1 MKPRDHK
8 IMEERKRNL
17 EGRLDRENLS
27 GDLDKP
33 VLGDLNVHYE
43 MSGRARSGAAGSR
56 RFTRWC
62 RGWGWIAR

>member
-8 IMEERKRNL
+8 IMEERKGNL
-17 EGRLDRENLS
+17 ERRLDRGNLP

-43 MSGRARSGAAGSR
+43 MRGSLFLR
-56 RFTRWC
+56 DV
-62 RGWGWIAR
+62 